1 MTFTAEPLSELPD
14 LWLITPN
21 VFPDER
27 GHFLETWQADKFR
40 NIGIDV
46 AFVQDNQSSSH
57 RGVLRGL
64 HFQLPPHAQ
73 AKLVRVV
80 SGEVFDV
87 AVDIRR
93 SSPTFGKWAGQI
105 LSDATHQMLWI
116 PTGFAHGYIALS
128 DHAIVAYK
136 ASAVYAAD
144 AERSLRWDDGE
155 IGIEWPEVDGGPILS
170 SKDIEAPVMSDADI
184 FP

>member
-14 LWLITPN
+14 VWLIKPT

-27 GHFLETWQADKFR
+27 GQFLETWQAHKFSD
-40 NIGIDV
+40 IGV
-46 AFVQDNQSSSH
+46 EAAFVQDNQSSSH

-64 HFQLPPHAQ
+64 HYQLPPHAQ
-73 AKLVRVV
+73 GKLVRVV

-105 LSDATHQMLWI
+105 LSDATQQMLWI
-116 PTGFAHGYIALS
+116 PAGFAHGYLALS
-128 DHAIVAYK
+128 DHAIVVYK

-144 AERSLRWDDGE
+144 AERSLRWDDAE

-170 SKDIEAPVMSDADI
+170 SKDIEAPVMADADM

>member
-1 MTFTAEPLSELPD
+1 MTFVAEPLSELPD
-14 LWLITPN
+14 VWLITPTA
-21 VFPDER
+21 FPDER
-27 GHFLETWQADKFR
+27 GEFLETWQADKFR

-93 SSPTFGKWAGQI
+93 SSPTFGRWAGQI
-105 LSDATHQMLWI
+105 LSDATHQMLWV
-116 PTGFAHGYIALS
+116 PAGFAHGYIVLS
-128 DHAIVAYK
+128 DDAIVAYK
-136 ASAVYAAD
+136 ASAAYAAD
-144 AERSLRWDDGE
+144 AERSLRWNDAE

-170 SKDIEAPVMSDADI
+170 PKDLGAPVMADADI

>member
-1 MTFTAEPLSELPD
+1 MTFTTEPLSELPD
-14 LWLITPN
+14 VWLITPK

-40 NIGIDV
+40 DIGLDV
-46 AFVQDNQSSSH
+46 AFVQDNQSSSR
-57 RGVLRGL
+57 RGGLRGL
-64 HFQLPPHAQ
+64 HYQLPPYAQ

-87 AVDIRR
+87 AVDVRR

-116 PTGFAHGYIALS
+116 PQGFAHGYIALS

-136 ASAVYAAD
+136 ASAAYAAD
-144 AERSLRWDDGE
+144 AERSLRWDDAA
-155 IGIEWPEVDGGPILS
+155 IGIQWPEVDGGPILS
-170 SKDIEAPVMSDADI
+170 PKDLGAPVMADADI